1 AVHNQCCR
9 VFAGLYR
16 NCRLSGH
23 TMKEKTEK
31 VKGTAPE
38 GVTISTRAEHK
49 QVEERVAIG
58 ANVVYEAIR
67 REGDDELHRPPAALA
82 WSAFAA
88 GLSMGFSFVAEALL
102 TTYLPNQ
109 PWVPLIS
116 KLGYSVGF
124 LIVILGRQQLFTE
137 NTLTV
142 ILPLL
147 LRRNVATGLHVLR
160 LWSIVLASNLVGT
173 YIFALCIARVAIF
186 NPHVQQ
192 AIANVS
198 KEPPVGFWVVLVRAL
213 FAGWLLA
220 LMVWLLPAA

>member
-1 AVHNQCCR
+1 
-9 VFAGLYR
+9 
-16 NCRLSGH
+16 
-23 TMKEKTEK
+23 MKPKAERSEPTGD
-31 VKGTAPE
+31 VA
-38 GVTISTRAEHK
+38 VTISTRAEQK

-67 REGDDELHRPPAALA
+67 REGDDELRRPPAALA

-116 KLGYSVGF
+116 RAGYSIGF

-147 LRRNVATGLHVLR
+147 LDTKLKMLLRVLR
-160 LWSIVLASNLVGT
+160 LWGVVLA
-173 YIFALCIARVAIF
+173 A
-186 NPHVQQ
+186 
-192 AIANVS
+192 
-198 KEPPVGFWVVLVRAL
+198 
-213 FAGWLLA
+213 
-220 LMVWLLPAA
+220 